1 MCYVTVQYENENTE
15 STLNQ
20 EIHLQIPSFFTQTK
34 PSPDLDRKFQ
44 PTDKDKCGRLNSKM
58 VTLILPFL
66 TLDEHFCIGWLKTL
80 KTHLSLVSEIPE
92 NDKSLKGLTA

>member
-1 MCYVTVQYENENTE
+1 VTVQYENKNTE

-34 PSPDLDRKFQ
+34 PSPDSDRKFQ

-80 KTHLSLVSEIPE
+80 NSSLSCIRDSRE
-92 NDKSLKGLTA
+92 